1 MNKKELKKQISVEH
15 KKYLKSIKKEKCL
28 ILFLQIGLLIVFI
41 LLWELLTQ
49 FKVIDAFYY
58 SSPSRI
64 INMIGVIFNSGEMFA
79 HIGTTLLET
88 VLGFTLSTIIGTAV
102 AILFWLSERL
112 RRIFEPYMIVLN
124 SLPKIAL
131 GPLIII
137 WFGTGLKSIIFM
149 CILICVII
157 TTISMLNSFLS
168 CDVDKI
174 LLMKSM
180 HASKAQIFLMLI
192 FPNSFG
198 DLISVLKI
206 NVGLSWVGTIMGE
219 YLASKAGLGY
229 LIVYGGQV
237 FNTNLVM
244 ASTVILC
251 VLTSLMYFAVYKLES
266 VFKK

>member
-1 MNKKELKKQISVEH
+1 MNRKKIKKQISLEH
-15 KKYLKSIKKEKCL
+15 EKYIKSIKREKVFVL
-28 ILFLQIGLLIVFI
+28 SFQIGILIVFI
-41 LLWELLTQ
+41 GLWELLTH
-49 FKVIDAFYY
+49 FRIIDPFFY

-64 INMIGVIFNSGEMFA
+64 VNIIGVIFNSGEMFG
-79 HIGTTLLET
+79 HVGTTLLET
-88 VLGFTLSTIIGTAV
+88 ILGFTLSTIIGTGI
-102 AILFWLSERL
+102 AILLWWSQRV
-112 RRIFEPYMIVLN
+112 RRIFEPYVIVLN

-137 WFGTGLKSIIFM
+137 WFGTGLKSIVFM

-168 CDVDKI
+168 CDPDKI

-180 HASKAQIFLMLI
+180 HANKLQIFTKLI

-219 YLASKAGLGY
+219 YLASKSGLGY

-251 VLTSLMYFAVYKLES
+251 ILASLMYFAVYKLES
-266 VFKK
+266 IYKK

>member
-1 MNKKELKKQISVEH
+1 MNRKALVKQISKEH
-15 KKYLKSIKKEKCL
+15 QKYLKDIKKEKYL
-28 ILFLQIGLLIVFI
+28 ILSIQIGVLVLF
-41 LLWELLTQ
+41 LALWELLTY
-49 FKVIDAFYY
+49 FKIIDAFFY

-64 INMIGVIFNSGEMFA
+64 INTIGVIFSSGEMFS
-79 HIGTTLLET
+79 HIGTTLIET
-88 VLGFTLSTIIGTAV
+88 ILGFTLSTIIGTGV
-102 AILFWLSERL
+102 AILFWWSERL

-137 WFGTGLKSIIFM
+137 WFGTGLKSIVFM

-168 CDVDKI
+168 CDPDKV

-180 HASKAQIFLMLI
+180 HAKKSQIFMKLI

-251 VLTSLMYFAVYKLES
+251 ILAGIMYFGVFKLES
-266 VFKK
+266 IYKK